1 MSQSTE
7 LNFEYGKT
15 QILTSPRM
23 RQRPGLAKIIFSI
36 FGYTSVGNWARA
48 QIFINR
54 LKLLPVNS
62 FNKILDLGA
71 GLGEF
76 SFMLAEALP
85 QSKITALEILPD
97 RVSYLKEV
105 VSKTSFKNVTVFEEK
120 IEKLNENEAFD
131 FIYSVDVFEHILK
144 EEMPFEECY
153 RKLKKGGYLMV
164 KMPNVTQTTIC
175 PDSWFEEHN
184 EWLEEEHIGQ
194 VYNLDDLVAR
204 FKQAGFSIIH
214 ASYSDGWISR
224 LGWELS
230 YFTAKGGAILQL
242 LFLPVCK
249 LIYYIEYLTYQS
261 KTKGNSIQVIGQ
273 KLTT

>member
-54 LKLLPVNS
+54 LKLLPVSS
-62 FNKILDLGA
+62 FHKILDLGA

-85 QSKITALEILPD
+85 QSKITALEILSD

-105 VSKTSFKNVTVFEEK
+105 VSKTSFKNVVIFEEK
-120 IEKLNENEAFD
+120 IENLNESDAYD

-153 RKLKKGGYLMV
+153 KKLKKGGYLMV
-164 KMPNVTQTTIC
+164 KMPNVTQQTIC

-184 EWLEEEHIGQ
+184 EWLEEEHVGQ
-194 VYNLDDLVAR
+194 VYNLDDLIAR

-242 LFLPVCK
+242 FFLPVCK
-249 LIYYIEYLTYQS
+249 FIYYIEYLTYRS